1 MEYPKISIIT
11 PSYNQAEYLETT
23 IQSVLSQ
30 NYPNLEYIIMDG
42 GSTDGS
48 VDIIKKYAGK
58 LKYWV
63 SEKDGGIYYAL
74 QKGFEISTGE
84 IMGWI
89 NSDDILY
96 NKALFTIAEVFE
108 IDKNIEWITGV
119 PTSIDENNRIVE
131 LINLRKWSR
140 FNFFQKDCGTIQQE
154 STYWRR
160 SLWEK
165 AGNYIDTQYKYAS
178 DLALWSRF
186 FSHASLFSVKV
197 PLGGFRLRPGKQLS
211 SVFKNE
217 YERETEQI
225 LNAQVINEGDKK
237 ILKKIKFYNKNQL
250 LLKSDSI
257 RNQYLKLYN
266 YPPLITYNKE
276 LGRFNR
282 SA

>member
-1 MEYPKISIIT
+1 MEFPKISIIT

-30 NYPNLEYIIMDG
+30 NYPNLEYIIIDG

-48 VDIIKKYAGK
+48 AEIIKKYAGK

-74 QKGFEISTGE
+74 QKGFEMTTGE

-96 NKALFTIAEVFE
+96 KGTLFTIAEVFN

-119 PTSIDENNRIVE
+119 PTSIDETNRIVE
-131 LINLRKWSR
+131 LMNLRKWSR
-140 FNFFQKDCGTIQQE
+140 FNFFQKDCDTIQQE

-165 AGNYIDTQYKYAS
+165 AGSYIDTKYKYAS
-178 DLALWSRF
+178 DLALWTRF
-186 FSHASLFSVKV
+186 FSYTSLYSVKV

-211 SVFKNE
+211 SVFKKE
-217 YERETEQI
+217 YEQETELI
-225 LNAQVINEGDKK
+225 LNAQIINEPDQNT
-237 ILKKIKFYNKNQL
+237 LKKIKRYNKYRV

-257 RNQYLKLYN
+257 RNKYLELYD
-266 YPPLITYNKE
+266 YPPFITYNKE
-276 LGRFNR
+276 RGRFNI
-282 SA
+282 SV

>member
-1 MEYPKISIIT
+1 MEFPKISIIT

-30 NYPNLEYIIMDG
+30 NYPNLEYIIIDG
-42 GSTDGS
+42 GSTDSS
-48 VDIIKKYAGK
+48 VEIIKKHADK

-63 SEKDGGIYYAL
+63 SEKDGGIYHAL
-74 QKGFEISTGE
+74 QKGFEISNGE

-96 NKALFTIAEVFE
+96 NGTLFTIAEVFN

-119 PTSIDENNRIVE
+119 PTSIDETTRIVE
-131 LINLRKWSR
+131 LVNLRKWSR

-154 STYWRR
+154 STYWKR

-165 AGNYIDTQYKYAS
+165 AGSYIDTKYKYAS
-178 DLALWSRF
+178 DLALWARF
-186 FSHASLFSVKV
+186 FLHTPLYSVKV

-217 YERETEQI
+217 YEQETEHI
-225 LNAQVINEGDKK
+225 LNAQVINRRDQKT
-237 ILKKIKFYNKNQL
+237 LKKIKFYNKYRL

-257 RNQYLKLYN
+257 RFQYLKLYN
-266 YPPLITYNKE
+266 YPPFITYDKE

>member
-1 MEYPKISIIT
+1 MEFPKISIIT

-30 NYPNLEYIIMDG
+30 NYPNLEYIIIDG
-42 GSTDGS
+42 SSTDGS
-48 VDIIKKYAGK
+48 VEIIKKYAGK

-96 NKALFTIAEVFE
+96 NGTLFTVAEVFN

-131 LINLRKWSR
+131 LMDLRKWSR

-165 AGNYIDTQYKYAS
+165 AGSYIDTKYKYAS
-178 DLALWSRF
+178 DLALWARF
-186 FSHASLFSVKV
+186 FSHTPLYSVKA

-211 SVFKNE
+211 SVFKKE
-217 YERETEQI
+217 YEQETEQI
-225 LNAQVINEGDKK
+225 LNGQIINERDQKV
-237 ILKKIKFYNKNQL
+237 LKKIKRYNKYRV

-257 RNQYLKLYN
+257 RNQYLELYD
-266 YPPLITYNKE
+266 YPPFITYNKE
-276 LGRFNR
+276 QGRFNK
-282 SA
+282 SV